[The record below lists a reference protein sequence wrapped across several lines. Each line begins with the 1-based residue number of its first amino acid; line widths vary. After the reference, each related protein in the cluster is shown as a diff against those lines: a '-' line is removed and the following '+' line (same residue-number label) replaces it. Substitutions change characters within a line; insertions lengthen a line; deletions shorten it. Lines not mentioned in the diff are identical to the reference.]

1 METKNNKELEV
12 VKKKIS
18 GMQEMV
24 NSTVVTNDDEL
35 ALISDKIKNVK
46 QMGKFVKERKDAFV
60 APAKEIIEQAK
71 EMFDGP
77 IKECINAEDMLKG
90 KAQKYLQKKE
100 DKRIAGEKKIADDLA
115 SGKIKN
121 VETAVNKLEKLPEQQ
136 KSVNTGSS
144 TLRMQK
150 RNVAEIVDRS
160 LIPDEFWVVDEV
172 RVKKEALERAKN
184 GVEQIPGVIIK
195 EESTMVSM

>member
-1 METKNNKELEV
+1 MAKEETKEIEV

-18 GMQEMV
+18 AMEKMV
-24 NSTVVTNDDEL
+24 TETVVTNEDEL

-46 QMGKFVKERKDAFV
+46 MMGKFVKETKDKFV

-77 IKECINAEDMLKG
+77 IKQCAFAEEALKG
-90 KAQKYLQKKE
+90 KAQKYLQVKE
-100 DKRIAGEKKIADDLA
+100 AKRVADEKKIADDLE
-115 SGKIKN
+115 SGKIKKQ
-121 VETAVNKLEKLPEQQ
+121 ETAVARMEKLPEQQ
-136 KSVNTGSS
+136 KSVSTGAS

-150 RNVAEIVDRS
+150 YFVAEIVDKS
-160 LIPDEFWVVDEV
+160 LIPDEFWIVDES

-184 GVEQIPGVIIK
+184 GVDGIPGVIIK
-195 EESTMVSM
+195 EESTMVSI

>member
-1 METKNNKELEV
+1 MENKELAV
-12 VKKKIS
+12 VEKKIK

-24 NSTVVTNDDEL
+24 ESTVVTNDDEL

-46 QMGKFVKERKDAFV
+46 QMGKFVKEKKDEFV
-60 APAKEIIEQAK
+60 APAKEIIERAK

-77 IKECINAEDMLKG
+77 IKQCANAEEVLKQ
-90 KAQKYLQKKE
+90 KAQKYLTAKE
-100 DKRIAGEKKIADDLA
+100 DKRLKDAKKIEDDLA
-115 SGKIKN
+115 AGKIKK
-121 VETAVNKLEKLPEQQ
+121 VETAVNKLEALPEQK
-136 KSVNTGSS
+136 KSVATGSS

-150 RNVAEIVDRS
+150 RKVAVIVDLK

-172 RVKKEALERAKN
+172 RVKKEAIEREKN
-184 GVEQIPGVIIK
+184 GIEGIPGVIIK